1 MFRHEAE
8 GFQARLINLV
18 CTSEGEQRDAY
29 VAQLNYIN
37 YVLPYTKVCDFD
49 VLEDNLLQA
58 CKGIMAIESYY
69 DANNFDLTINS
80 AVAHSN
86 FSVIRTMYRYANS
99 ELLCEVTNALEML
112 TPDNY
117 DFTYTCYD
125 KTTVLEYM
133 PEIINLPAPQLIRGL
148 PYCTTTEY
156 HYHEYQETNNHLR
169 TIATREELLG
179 TNKKMFK
186 IATPCPYYL
195 YRVTGVSREL
205 VTGETFTYKGIMSW
219 TSTHEYAL
227 DFNKGNYNKV
237 VLCMRPGV
245 YAVSMNAQ
253 TDNFTNESEWTLPP
267 GVKFEVVQELE
278 PLADHMGNLI
288 AVWEVQV
295 VDYTCDTD
303 TTPQFPT
310 YTGETV
316 TSQVA

>member
-8 GFQARLINLV
+8 AFQAQLVNLI
-18 CTSEGEQRDAY
+18 CTSEGELKDAY
-29 VAQLNYIN
+29 VAQLKYIN
-37 YVLPYTKVCDFD
+37 YVLPYTNVCDFD
-49 VLEDNLLQA
+49 ALEDNLLQA

-69 DANNFDLTINS
+69 TDNNFDLS
-80 AVAHSN
+80 VPSYAAHSN
-86 FSVIRTMYRYANS
+86 FNVIWTMYRYANS
-99 ELLCEVTNALEML
+99 KLIDEVLNALEML
-112 TPDNY
+112 TPGNY
-117 DFTYTCYD
+117 NFTYSCYD

-133 PEIINLPAPQLIRGL
+133 PEIINLPAPQLIRQL
-148 PYCTTTEY
+148 PFCSTTDR
-156 HYHEYQETNNHLR
+156 HYHEYQTTNSYLR
-169 TIATREELLG
+169 TEAADKEINEINEE
-179 TNKKMFK
+179 MMEV
-186 IATPCPYYL
+186 ATPCPYYL
-195 YRVTGVSREL
+195 YRITGVNREL

-227 DFNKGNYNKV
+227 SFNKSNYDKV
-237 VLCMRPGV
+237 ILCMRPGV